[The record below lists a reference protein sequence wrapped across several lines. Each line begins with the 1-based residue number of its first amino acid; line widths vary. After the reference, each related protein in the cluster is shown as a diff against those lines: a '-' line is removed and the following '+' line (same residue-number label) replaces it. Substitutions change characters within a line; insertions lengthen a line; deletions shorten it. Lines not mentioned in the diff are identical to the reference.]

1 MRHDYYTIRL
11 DCLSIGKNLQGTFQ
25 FGGRLAFRERAS
37 KGSFNQPLLS
47 PFPECGDRAILP
59 LN

>member
-25 FGGRLAFRERAS
+25 FGGRLAFRERA
-37 KGSFNQPLLS
+37 KKWLVKRTFAS